1 RAARPA
7 PRPGSAA
14 ASTASAARGG
24 PGGSSLAPRWT
35 GPGRE
40 RPAAGGRAVKPIATV
55 AAVQAA
61 DKAAQEGGTPVE
73 VLMRRAGAAVARAA
87 AAELGEVAGR
97 RVVALAG
104 KGHNGGD
111 ACEALARLARRG
123 VGAGALGTGDPEAL
137 DEQGRRCVAL
147 VRWAGGR
154 VRRFAPELA
163 DRLLGGAELVLDG
176 LLGTGS
182 SGAPRGVVAEAIA
195 ATTGA
200 AAPGGGVGIPPGGG

>member
-1 RAARPA
+1 
-7 PRPGSAA
+7 
-14 ASTASAARGG
+14 
-24 PGGSSLAPRWT
+24 
-35 GPGRE
+35 
-40 RPAAGGRAVKPIATV
+40 ATV

-61 DKAAQEGGTPVE
+61 DAAAQAGGTPVA
-73 VLMRRAGAAVARAA
+73 VLMGRARGAGGAA
-87 AAELGEVAGR
+87 AARGLGRAGGRGGGRPGAAPPPAAAEELGRVAGR

-111 ACEALARLARRG
+111 ALEALARLARRG
-123 VGAGALGTGDPEAL
+123 AGAEALVTGDPDDL

-163 DRLLGGAELVLDG
+163 DRLLGGADLVLDG

-182 SGAPRGVVAEAIA
+182 SGAPRG
-195 ATTGA
+195 GG
-200 AAPGGGVGIPPGGG
+200 GGGVGGTPGGG